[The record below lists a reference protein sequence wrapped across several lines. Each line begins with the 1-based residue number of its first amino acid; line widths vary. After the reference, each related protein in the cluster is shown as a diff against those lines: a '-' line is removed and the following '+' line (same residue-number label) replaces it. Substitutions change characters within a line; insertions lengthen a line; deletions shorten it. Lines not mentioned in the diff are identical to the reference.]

1 MYFIYGETTWLRN
14 PVEHAYQNAPKIE
27 RLNTLINITNY
38 FLNVT
43 AIYLFTPYQIVYP
56 PDNLKFLFDLD
67 NNRISIQEN
76 NNEIEY
82 VISGHSSEWENL
94 APLLFSD
101 IARNRLALLDRLV
114 SCGYDPFLGVI

>member
-1 MYFIYGETTWLRN
+1 
-14 PVEHAYQNAPKIE
+14 
-27 RLNTLINITNY
+27 LINITNY

>member
-1 MYFIYGETTWLRN
+1 LYFIYGETTWLRN